1 MVLAGFLRRMA
12 LCAVVLATTATAA
25 YALEGRLVD
34 KRTGQPIAGA
44 EVMIV
49 GLEGSVK
56 TDADGRFTWKPDPT
70 PPFEVLVILPDGKLT
85 RPAFIKSVDAAAV
98 LTISIE
104 PAVNEEVTVTA
115 GLAPSIDTAPGAGM
129 TMLSGRDIAL
139 RQPANLMQ
147 ALENVPG
154 VSQVSEGQAAVPAV
168 RGLARGRTLILID
181 GARVTS
187 ERRAG
192 PSATFMDPASV
203 VSVDIARGPGSVA
216 YGSDAFGGVI
226 SVQTPRPVIA
236 GPWKGHASGT
246 FGTGIPDRGG
256 NVEIQKGFAGGA
268 VLVQAHARKSEDYDG
283 PETTVLN
290 SGFEDR
296 GFLAKVDKTLGGGL
310 LSLGWQS
317 DYGRNIERPRNNSAA
332 TRFYY
337 PFENSHRA
345 TASYETHGAAGL
357 DLIRVQGFFGTIEQR
372 TDQDRLPT
380 ATVTRQIVRA
390 DVDSKDFSLRAIG
403 EKSLNRARI
412 EFGADING
420 RTGLEAHDIQINYN
434 LAGAE
439 TSRTDNLSTDWAR
452 RVDTGI
458 FVQANAQVTSRLN
471 ATGGARVDFV
481 SSKNRGGFF
490 GDKSISHEAMSG
502 FAALTI
508 GPFSGLSF
516 TGQVSRG
523 FRDPTLSDRFYRGP
537 SGRGFITGNP
547 DLEPE
552 TSLQI
557 DVGARYTTG
566 RLRVNAYVYQ
576 YRITDLVERYTTA
589 EDFFFFRN
597 RGKAQ
602 YRGFEVEVQ
611 ADLGQGFTLELSGQT
626 ARGRALTV
634 EGEEAAS
641 DEPWL
646 DDVAPNMAAVVLRK
660 RLMDKGS
667 AHVRVA
673 TFAADN
679 RPGINEI
686 PAPGYTLLDAGASW
700 RLSRNLELRANGR
713 NLLNRTYY
721 ASPDPRFVF
730 APGRSASL
738 TAAISF

>member
-1 MVLAGFLRRMA
+1 V
-12 LCAVVLATTATAA
+12 AVVATTANAA
-25 YALEGRLVD
+25 FALEGRLVD

-70 PPFEVLVILPDGKLT
+70 PPFEVLVILPGGRLT
-85 RPAFIKSVDAAAV
+85 RPAFVKSLDAAAV
-98 LTISIE
+98 LTINVE

-129 TMLSGRDIAL
+129 TMLSGRDVAL

-154 VSQVSEGQAAVPAV
+154 VTQVSEGQAAVPAV
-168 RGLARGRTLILID
+168 RGLARGRTLILVD

-192 PSATFMDPASV
+192 PSATFMDPFGIG
-203 VSVDIARGPGSVA
+203 SVDVARGPGSVA

-226 SVQTPRPVIA
+226 SVQTPRPVIG
-236 GPWKGHASGT
+236 GPWKARVSAT
-246 FGTGIPDRGG
+246 IGTGIPDRGG
-256 NVEIQKGFAGGA
+256 SAEIQRGYATGG
-268 VLVQAHARKSEDYDG
+268 VIVQAHARSVEDYEG
-283 PETTVLN
+283 PTDVVLN
-290 SGFEDR
+290 SGYADR
-296 GFLAKVDKTLGGGL
+296 GFLVRLDQTVGRGM
-310 LSLGWQS
+310 LSVGWQS
-317 DYGRNIERPRNNSAA
+317 DFGRNIERPRNNSAS

-345 TASYETHGAAGL
+345 TASYEVQRAGGL
-357 DLIRVQGFFGTIEQR
+357 DLVRVQGFFGTIEQR
-372 TDQDRLPT
+372 TDQDRIPT

-390 DVDSKDFSLRAIG
+390 DVEAKDFSLRAIG
-403 EKSLNRARI
+403 EKTLGRTRI
-412 EFGADING
+412 EFGTDING
-420 RTGLEAHDIQINYN
+420 RTGLQARDIEINYN
-434 LAGAE
+434 LSGAE

-452 RVDTGI
+452 RLDTGI
-458 FVQANAQVTSRLN
+458 FVQAGAGLTSRLH

-490 GDKSISHEAMSG
+490 GDQSISHQAVSG

-508 GPFSGLSF
+508 GPFDGFSF

-523 FRDPTLSDRFYRGP
+523 FRDPTLSDRFFRGP

-547 DLEPE
+547 DLDPE

-557 DVGARYTTG
+557 DVGARYTTE

-589 EDFFFFRN
+589 TDFFFFRN

-602 YRGFEVEVQ
+602 YRGLEVEVQ
-611 ADLGQGFTLELSGQT
+611 ADLGHGFTIEFSGQT
-626 ARGRALTV
+626 ARGRALEE
-634 EGEEAAS
+634 EGEAN

-646 DDVAPNMAAVVLRK
+646 DDVAPDMVALVLRK
-660 RLMDKGS
+660 RLLDKGS

-673 TFAADN
+673 TFATDD
-679 RPGINEI
+679 RPGISEI
-686 PAPGYTLLDAGASW
+686 RTPGYTLLDAGASW
-700 RLSRNLELRANGR
+700 WLSPKLELRANGR

-738 TAAISF
+738 TAAVSF

>member
-1 MVLAGFLRRMA
+1 MMFLVQFLRRLGLGVA
-12 LCAVVLATTATAA
+12 ILAATAHTA
-25 YALEGRLVD
+25 YALEGRLID
-34 KRTGQPIAGA
+34 KRTGQPVGGA

-49 GLEGSVK
+49 GLAGSVK
-56 TDADGRFTWKPDPT
+56 TDADGRFSWKPDPV
-70 PPFEVLVILPDGKLT
+70 PPFEVLVVLPGGRLT
-85 RPAFIKSVDAAAV
+85 RPAYVKSIDAAAV

-104 PAVNEEVTVTA
+104 PAVNEDVTVTA

-154 VSQVSEGQAAVPAV
+154 VNQVSEGQAAVPAV

-187 ERRAG
+187 ERRVG
-192 PSATFMDPASV
+192 PSATFLDPASV
-203 VSVDIARGPGSVA
+203 VSIDIARGPGSVA

-226 SVQTPRPVIA
+226 SVQTPRPVIGGA
-236 GPWKGHASGT
+236 WKGHASGT
-246 FGTGIPDRGG
+246 VGAGVPDRGG
-256 NVEIQKGFAGGA
+256 HVEIQKGFASGA
-268 VLVQAHARKSEDYDG
+268 VLVQAHARKVEDYDG
-283 PETTVLN
+283 PTAPVLN
-290 SGFEDR
+290 SGYEDR
-296 GFLAKVDKTLGGGL
+296 GFLAKVDKLLGGGL

-317 DYGRNIERPRNNSAA
+317 DFGRNIERPRSNSAA

-345 TASYETHGAAGL
+345 TATYEVQRTAGL
-357 DLIRVQGFFGTIEQR
+357 DLMRVQGFFGTIEQR
-372 TDQDRLPT
+372 TDQDRIPT
-380 ATVTRQIVRA
+380 ATVTRQIMRA
-390 DVDSKDFSLRAIG
+390 DIEAKDFSLRAIG
-403 EKSLNRARI
+403 EKALGQTRI

-420 RTGLEAHDIQINYN
+420 RTGLEAHDVQVNYN
-434 LAGAE
+434 LAGQE

-452 RVDTGI
+452 RLDTGI
-458 FVQANAQVTSRLN
+458 FVQADSGLTPRLH

-490 GDKSISHEAMSG
+490 GDRSTSHQAMSG
-502 FAALTI
+502 FAALTA
-508 GPFSGLSF
+508 GPFDGLSF

-547 DLEPE
+547 DLDPE

-557 DVGARYTTG
+557 DLGARYATG
-566 RLRVNAYVYQ
+566 RIRVNAYVYQ
-576 YRITDLVERYTTA
+576 YRITDLVERFTTA
-589 EDFFFFRN
+589 TDFFFFRN

-602 YRGFEVEVQ
+602 YRGVEMEIQ
-611 ADLGQGFTLELSGQT
+611 ADLGRGFTVEFSGQT
-626 ARGRALTV
+626 ARGRAL
-634 EGEEAAS
+634 EEAG
-641 DEPWL
+641 DKLWL
-646 DDVAPNMAAVVLRK
+646 DDVAPNMAALVLRK
-660 RLMDKGS
+660 RLLDRGS

-673 TFAADN
+673 TFASDD
-679 RPGINEI
+679 RPGPSEI
-686 PAPGYTLLDAGASW
+686 RAPGYTLLDAGASW
-700 RLSRNLELRANGR
+700 WLTPNLELRANGR

-730 APGRSASL
+730 APGRSASV

>member
-1 MVLAGFLRRMA
+1 MSFRRSIRLIALGVAVLA
-12 LCAVVLATTATAA
+12 ATVNTAF
-25 YALEGRLVD
+25 ALEGRLVD
-34 KRTGQPIAGA
+34 KRTGRPIAGA

-56 TDADGRFTWKPDPT
+56 TDADGRFSWKPDPT
-70 PPFEVLVILPDGKLT
+70 PPFEVLVVLPGGKVT
-85 RPAFIKSVDAAAV
+85 RPVFVKSVDAAAV
-98 LTISIE
+98 LTINIE

-115 GLAPSIDTAPGAGM
+115 GLAPSIDTAPAAGM
-129 TMLSGRDIAL
+129 TMLPGRDIAL

-154 VSQVSEGQAAVPAV
+154 VNQVSEGQAAAPAV

-187 ERRAG
+187 ERRVG

-203 VSVDIARGPGSVA
+203 TSIDVARGPGSVA

-226 SVQTPRPVIA
+226 SVQTPRPIIG
-236 GPWKGHASGT
+236 GPWKGRASGT
-246 FGTGIPDRGG
+246 IGAGIPDRGG
-256 NVEIQKGFAGGA
+256 NVEIQKGFNTGA
-268 VLVQAHARKSEDYDG
+268 FLVQAHARKADDYEG
-283 PETTVLN
+283 PTTTVLN
-290 SGFEDR
+290 SGYEDR
-296 GFLAKVDKTLGGGL
+296 GFLAKIDRTLGGGV

-317 DYGRNIERPRNNSAA
+317 DFGRNIERPRNNSAV
-332 TRFYY
+332 TRFYS

-345 TASYETHGAAGL
+345 TASYETHGRAGL
-357 DLIRVQGFFGTIEQR
+357 DLMRVQGFFGTIEQR

-390 DVDSKDFSLRAIG
+390 EIESKDFSLRAIG
-403 EKSLNRARI
+403 EKSVNRARI

-420 RTGLEAHDIQINYN
+420 RTGLEAHDIQINFD
-434 LAGAE
+434 LAGGE

-452 RVDTGI
+452 RVDTGL
-458 FVQANAQVTSRLN
+458 FVQASGALASRLH
-471 ATGGARVDFV
+471 ASGGARGDFV

-490 GDKSISHEAMSG
+490 GDQSISHEAMSG
-502 FAALTI
+502 FAALTL
-508 GPFSGLSF
+508 GPFDGLSF
-516 TGQVSRG
+516 TAQVSRG
-523 FRDPTLSDRFYRGP
+523 FRDPTLSDRFFRGP

-552 TSLQI
+552 TSVQI
-557 DVGARYTTG
+557 DLGARYTTE
-566 RLRVNAYVYQ
+566 RLRVNGYVYQ
-576 YRITDLVERYTTA
+576 YRITDLIERFTTA
-589 EDFFFFRN
+589 TDFFFFRN

-602 YRGFEVEVQ
+602 YRGVEVEVQ
-611 ADLGQGFTLELSGQT
+611 ADLGHGFTIEFSGQT
-626 ARGRALTV
+626 ARGRAL
-634 EGEEAAS
+634 EEAS
-641 DEPWL
+641 DEVWL
-646 DDVAPNMAAVVLRK
+646 DDVAPNMAALVLRK
-660 RLMDKGS
+660 RLLDKGS

-673 TFAADN
+673 TFATDD
-679 RPGINEI
+679 RPGISEI
-686 PAPGYTLLDAGASW
+686 RAPGYTLLDAGASW
-700 RLSRNLELRANGR
+700 WLTPKLELRANGR